1 MKLEG
6 GGRKSTGRK
15 NKQKVE
21 SVRIGQKKRRAIGRK
36 GKKGKFDVMTNVCS
50 KRKDEN
56 VTRGRGNEP
65 KGQIREGEQIV
76 EGIMSC
82 RTSVD
87 GHENTKKERR

>member
-1 MKLEG
+1 
-6 GGRKSTGRK
+6 
-15 NKQKVE
+15 
-21 SVRIGQKKRRAIGRK
+21 
-36 GKKGKFDVMTNVCS
+36 MTNVCS

-87 GHENTKKERR
+87 GYENTKKERR

>member
-1 MKLEG
+1 
-6 GGRKSTGRK
+6 
-15 NKQKVE
+15 
-21 SVRIGQKKRRAIGRK
+21 
-36 GKKGKFDVMTNVCS
+36 MTNVCR

-56 VTRGRGNEP
+56 LTRGRGNEP

-87 GHENTKKERR
+87 GHEHTK